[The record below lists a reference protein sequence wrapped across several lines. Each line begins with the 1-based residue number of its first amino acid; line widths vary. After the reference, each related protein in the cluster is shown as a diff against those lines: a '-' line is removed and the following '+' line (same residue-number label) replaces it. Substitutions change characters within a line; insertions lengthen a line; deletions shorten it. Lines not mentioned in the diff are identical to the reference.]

1 MSTIEGL
8 TYMTTSKFG
17 TLVNQKYKHTK
28 KHMVAKV
35 LTLNSLISS
44 NLNNDKQRTD
54 LKSVYDL

>member
-1 MSTIEGL
+1 
-8 TYMTTSKFG
+8 MTTSKFG